1 MTSLLATASLF
12 EEDNTINGQKIK
24 NSCSSSNR
32 GRTMKK
38 SCQPKPA
45 SNKSVETLMMMTA
58 PANDEDESGLA
69 DFTPMK
75 PELTRVPQGSRAN
88 RMDIVGVNADANA
101 DDESLDNGESEGQHG
116 SNGNQMSL
124 NEQQIAIVKR
134 RLQSDSGM
142 ISEPASHQSH
152 ATDYHV
158 AHNVPTSLSNLPQ
171 QGGMSSSGNQ
181 DIDARLNYIIH
192 LLEDQQNSRTN
203 TTTEEL
209 ILYSFLGVFTIY
221 IVDSF
226 TRVGRE
232 YTR

>member
-24 NSCSSSNR
+24 NSCASSNR
-32 GRTMKK
+32 ARTMKK
-38 SCQPKPA
+38 SFQAKPA

-58 PANDEDESGLA
+58 PADDEDESGLA

-88 RMDIVGVNADANA
+88 RMDIAGPDTAADA
-101 DDESLDNGESEGQHG
+101 DDDDAMDEAG
-116 SNGNQMSL
+116 SSSNQMSL

-134 RLQSDSGM
+134 RLQSDSGV
-142 ISEPASHQSH
+142 ISEPTSHQSQ
-152 ATDYHV
+152 ATDYQV
-158 AHNVPTSLSNLPQ
+158 AHNVPASLSNLPQ
-171 QGGMSSSGNQ
+171 QGGMLSAGNQ

>member
-1 MTSLLATASLF
+1 
-12 EEDNTINGQKIK
+12 
-24 NSCSSSNR
+24 
-32 GRTMKK
+32 
-38 SCQPKPA
+38 
-45 SNKSVETLMMMTA
+45 VETLMMMTA
-58 PANDEDESGLA
+58 PADDEDESGLA

-88 RMDIVGVNADANA
+88 RMDVGVANTVA
-101 DDESLDNGESEGQHG
+101 DDEESMDDVESDVQHET
-116 SNGNQMSL
+116 NGNQMSL
-124 NEQQIAIVKR
+124 NEQQIAIMKR

-142 ISEPASHQSH
+142 ISEPTTHKSH
-152 ATDYHV
+152 ATDYQV
-158 AHNVPTSLSNLPQ
+158 AHNVPSSLSNLPQ
-171 QGGMSSSGNQ
+171 QGGLSSSGNQ

-226 TRVGRE
+226 TSVGRE